1 VAARSRPREE
11 APPLTAVPP
20 AAPAAAEERKF
31 SRAAMRTEIGGDDRR
46 AFRRVQRAMLRAA
59 LAASFLAAVYW
70 GFIAVNRYVSEAH
83 VIVQRT
89 DVGSDNG
96 GNLRSMLSGEPTMA
110 AAEQLLLR
118 DHLMS
123 IDMLK
128 KLDATLHLR
137 QHYSEWRWDPLSQL
151 WIENDWVEWF
161 HRYYLSRVEIEQDD
175 RSGILIIKAQGF
187 DAVTAHA
194 VTDMLVQEGEHY
206 MNELSHRLARDQ
218 VAFLEKQ
225 VVDNSQRVKATR
237 SALIEFQNKEG
248 LSSPTATAD
257 ALTTVTHG
265 MQSQVADLKAKRSD
279 LLTYLSPKAPDV
291 VRLNSQIA
299 AIESQI
305 VSEQGRLASNNGKSL
320 NRVVEEY
327 QRLELDAKF
336 AMDMYQTAL
345 VALEKGRIETT
356 RNIKKLSVLQS
367 PTRPEYPIEPRRL
380 YNILVFVLCAMVLT
394 GILHLIIA
402 VIRDH
407 KD

>member
-1 VAARSRPREE
+1 MAAKSSKPNVKL
-11 APPLTAVPP
+11 AAVP
-20 AAPAAAEERKF
+20 APNAEAAEERKF

-70 GFIAVNRYVSEAH
+70 GFVAVNRYVSEAH
-83 VIVQRT
+83 VVVQRT
-89 DVGSDNG
+89 DVTEESSTG
-96 GNLRSMLSGEPTMA
+96 LRSLLTGAPTMA

-118 DHLMS
+118 DHLQS
-123 IDMLK
+123 VDMLK
-128 KLDATLHLR
+128 KLDGKLKLR

-151 WIENDWVEWF
+151 WFENDWMEWF
-161 HRYYLSRVEIEQDD
+161 HRYYLSRVEIEQND
-175 RSGILIIKAQGF
+175 RSAVLIIKAQGF
-187 DAVTAHA
+187 DAATAHA
-194 VTDMLVQEGEHY
+194 ITAMLVEEGERY

-225 VVDNSQRVKATR
+225 VNDIAVRVKASR

-248 LSSPTATAD
+248 LASPGATAE
-257 ALTTVTHG
+257 ALTTVTHQL
-265 MQSQVADLKAKRSD
+265 QSQVSELKAKRSD
-279 LLTYLSPKAPDV
+279 LLSYLSPQAPDV

-299 AIESQI
+299 GIETQLA
-305 VSEQGRLASNNGKSL
+305 SEQAKLASRSGKSL

-327 QRLELDAKF
+327 QRLEMDAKF
-336 AMDMYQTAL
+336 ALDVYQTAL

-367 PTRPEYPIEPRRL
+367 PTMPEYPLEPRRI

-394 GILHLIIA
+394 GIVHLIIA